1 MSRGAVRA
9 IGLALILVYLSAWK
23 EQAWALDTGAKPDF
37 TLEDLKAP
45 SSPAFVLLGVEPTS
59 VERPD
64 TPRAFV
70 ADLLSTLQESE
81 GIPKDYAL
89 AMAPYW
95 LTDHPDL
102 TFDEYFE
109 GGPWKTFLQTL
120 SVSLASHRPEDD
132 QEEPSADDVS
142 EDIEHPAVGL
152 GFRGMLI
159 GGQAPKSLTDART
172 KLEKAQEALLN
183 CTIEAEAT
191 PSTCETE
198 GEAVRAAAKEVE
210 ATKIQRVGFTLDI
223 AGGGAW
229 AFPEDRFDER
239 QTQRWGFWV
248 TPAYRFADDSGES
261 NVDALGVLRYIRE
274 KQDDEDVFD
283 VGARVIWHVNDEL
296 ALSAEYVRRE
306 TESSVETETDSTE
319 RLVGLIEYR
328 LTDKLFLVG
337 SYGEDFATDEA
348 SGALVSTLGL
358 KIGLGKEPRIANK

>member
-1 MSRGAVRA
+1 MSRWVVGVV
-9 IGLALILVYLSAWK
+9 GLALMLTPLSGWR
-23 EQAWALDTGAKPDF
+23 EQAWAQDTGDESGF

-59 VERPD
+59 VERPE

-89 AMAPYW
+89 AVAPYW
-95 LTDHPDL
+95 LADHPDL

-120 SVSLASHRPEDD
+120 SISLASHRPGDD
-132 QEEPSADDVS
+132 QEEPTTGDVS
-142 EDIEHPAVGL
+142 DDIEHPAVGL

-159 GGQAPKSLTDART
+159 GGQAPKDLNTAVVELTA
-172 KLEKAQEALLN
+172 AQAALLE
-183 CTIEAEAT
+183 CKG
-191 PSTCETE
+191 TCETE
-198 GEAVRAAAKEVE
+198 AEALRKAAKKVE
-210 ATKIQRVGFTLDI
+210 TTKIQRVGFTLDI

-229 AFPEDRFDER
+229 VFPEDRFDDR
-239 QTQRWGFWV
+239 QTQRWGFWI

-261 NVDALGVLRYIRE
+261 DVDALGVLRYIRE
-274 KQDDEDVFD
+274 TQDDEDVFD
-283 VGARVIWHVNDEL
+283 VGARVIWHVNPEL
-296 ALSAEYVRRE
+296 ALSAEYVRRKSE
-306 TESSVETETDSTE
+306 GSADTEADSTE

-328 LTDKLFLVG
+328 LSEKLFLVG
-337 SYGEDFATDEA
+337 SYGEDFAVDEA